1 MNKQHF
7 CFALFPRRS
16 CSRLNLA
23 WSLQQSWGR
32 AFLVSLKVLSLGAVL
47 CLLFVGT
54 GRSLWRKFSRFMQV
68 MSQQETQSCG
78 WLIFC
83 HSVIYSV
90 VIFSCIWL
98 LSLRE
103 AEGLAWFKVTHCK
116 AESFTPTLLVP
127 VGWLSSGR
135 KMLLFGFAAA
145 FTKWGTRHLP
155 KAQQGGY
162 AACTIDKWLLTLA
175 DIWFCLFSCKSWI
188 TAHFSS

>member
-54 GRSLWRKFSRFMQV
+54 GRSLWRELSRFMQV

-103 AEGLAWFKVTHCK
+103 LRDSHDLRWLIVRLNPLLLRCWYRWGGSAVAGRCFSLA
-116 AESFTPTLLVP
+116 LLLLLPSEAP
-127 VGWLSSGR
+127 VISPKHNRVG
-135 KMLLFGFAAA
+135 ML
-145 FTKWGTRHLP
+145 P
-155 KAQQGGY
+155 V
-162 AACTIDKWLLTLA
+162 LLTN
-175 DIWFCLFSCKSWI
+175 DC
-188 TAHFSS
+188 

>member
-7 CFALFPRRS
+7 CFALFPSRS

-47 CLLFVGT
+47 FLLFVGK
-54 GRSLWRKFSRFMQV
+54 GRSLWREFSCFMQV
-68 MSQQETQSCG
+68 MSQRETHSCG

-90 VIFSCIWL
+90 VIFSCVWL

-116 AESFTPTLLVP
+116 AESLLLHCWYQLGGSAVAGRCFSLALLLLLPSEAP
-127 VGWLSSGR
+127 VISPNHNRVGV
-135 KMLLFGFAAA
+135 
-145 FTKWGTRHLP
+145 LP
-155 KAQQGGY
+155 
-162 AACTIDKWLLTLA
+162 ILLTH
-175 DIWFCLFSCKSWI
+175 DC
-188 TAHFSS
+188 